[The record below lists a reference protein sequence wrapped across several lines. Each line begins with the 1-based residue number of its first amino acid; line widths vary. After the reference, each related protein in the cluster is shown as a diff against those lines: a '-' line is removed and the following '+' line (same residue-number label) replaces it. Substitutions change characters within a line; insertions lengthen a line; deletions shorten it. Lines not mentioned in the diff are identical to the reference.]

1 MGREREWGD
10 LLGSA
15 EEGKGGEEREMS
27 EGKGQNPP
35 FFEKG
40 LLPIQGG
47 KV

>member
-1 MGREREWGD
+1 MER
-10 LLGSA
+10 ST
-15 EEGKGGEEREMS
+15 GKCGGEGREMS
-27 EGKGQNPP
+27 EGKGQNLP